1 MGVGVGVERSFYVMC
16 DLRTHARYRRKVL
29 NLIFSKIAVIAFVIG
44 YCCKKT
50 DFDDDHVFQE
60 EELPTVFFDPDDPP
74 SLGNKLNFVKIK
86 QDKFQIFCKINVH
99 I

>member
-74 SLGNKLNFVKIK
+74 SLGNKLNIVQIK
-86 QDKFQIFCKINVH
+86 QDSFQV
-99 I
+99 